1 MYIQVLKGWR
11 YRPGERS
18 KTLADIEQQRTN
30 NDGVSPLRPAFPG
43 LIARM
48 FGTDPDDPDTG
59 IAVWVWESEE
69 AARAYRWD
77 ATPESRARIEQTL
90 EISQAETEGFD
101 GLYFAH
107 I

>member
-1 MYIQVLKGWR
+1 MFIQVLKGWR
-11 YRPGERS
+11 YRPGERAKVLS
-18 KTLADIEQQRTN
+18 GIEQGQAEN
-30 NDGVSPLRPAFPG
+30 NGVSPLRPPVPG

-69 AARAYRWD
+69 AANAHHWD
-77 ATPESRARIEQTL
+77 ADPEARARLEQQL
-90 EISQAETEGFD
+90 DHSQMVTEGFE

-107 I
+107 R